1 MRIAIDASAVRS
13 LSANEKMVYQMLK
26 EGKTPREIAKKLHLA
41 LGDVTDLKY
50 NSHDVMPDT
59 VVNLITSI
67 REKGWDIPTDNK
79 EDNEMARKSRF
90 DAEEKR
96 NIVTEYRSGA
106 TMAQIAKKHDTVKST
121 VYSIVRDYN
130 EHGDAAFAPITDEE
144 LERAYGNDTPCYEVT
159 GDTDMGAYM
168 ADRIKEEPETAATES
183 GSEQENIP
191 NIPADIV
198 TPSEEN
204 VKNTPAIPQSVKEAC
219 WERIANLKEQIA
231 AEQSVIDDWTRQV
244 EEIEVF
250 LDLNKE

>member
-1 MRIAIDASAVRS
+1 MRIAIDAPAVRS

-67 REKGWDIPTDNK
+67 REKGWDISTDNK

-96 NIVTEYRSGA
+96 SIVTEYRSGA

-121 VYSIVRDYN
+121 EMQHLHLSPMKSSN
-130 EHGDAAFAPITDEE
+130 E
-144 LERAYGNDTPCYEVT
+144 L
-159 GDTDMGAYM
+159 
-168 ADRIKEEPETAATES
+168 TAM
-183 GSEQENIP
+183 IP
-191 NIPADIV
+191 HAMRSQVIP
-198 TPSEEN
+198 T
-204 VKNTPAIPQSVKEAC
+204 
-219 WERIANLKEQIA
+219 WERIWL
-231 AEQSVIDDWTRQV
+231 TG
-244 EEIEVF
+244 
-250 LDLNKE
+250 

>member
-1 MRIAIDASAVRS
+1 MRIAIDAPAVRS

-96 NIVTEYRSGA
+96 SIVTEYRSGA
-106 TMAQIAKKHDTVKST
+106 TMAQHDTVKST

-168 ADRIKEEPETAATES
+168 ADRVKEEPETTATES

>member
-1 MRIAIDASAVRS
+1 MRIAIDAPPVRS
-13 LSANEKMVYQMLK
+13 LSANEKMVYRFLRDGLTVQ
-26 EGKTPREIAKKLHLA
+26 EIAERMHIPVGK
-41 LGDVTDLKY
+41 
-50 NSHDVMPDT
+50 NSFFDNEHDVPLET
-59 VVNLITSI
+59 VMNLITSI

-96 NIVTEYRSGA
+96 SIVTEYRSGA

-204 VKNTPAIPQSVKEAC
+204 VKTIPLAVREAC
-219 WERIANLKEQIA
+219 QDKIDYLNGEIA
-231 AEQSVIDDWTRQV
+231 AEQAVIDEWKAQIA
-244 EEIEVF
+244 EIKKF
-250 LDLNKE
+250 LGGETI

>member
-1 MRIAIDASAVRS
+1 MRIAIDAPAVRS
-13 LSANEKMVYQMLK
+13 LSANEKMVYRFLRDGLTVQ
-26 EGKTPREIAKKLHLA
+26 EIAERMHIPVGK
-41 LGDVTDLKY
+41 
-50 NSHDVMPDT
+50 NSFFDNEHDVPLET
-59 VVNLITSI
+59 VMNLITSI

-96 NIVTEYRSGA
+96 SIVTEYRSGA

-121 VYSIVRDYN
+121 VYSIVHDYN
-130 EHGDAAFAPITDEE
+130 EHGDAAFAPITPITDEE

-204 VKNTPAIPQSVKEAC
+204 VKTPIPFAVEEAC
-219 WERIANLKEQIA
+219 LDKIDYLEREIA
-231 AEQSVIDDWTRQV
+231 AEQAVIDEWKAQV
-244 EEIEVF
+244 AEIKNF
-250 LDLNKE
+250 LGGETI

>member
-1 MRIAIDASAVRS
+1 MRIAIDAPAVRS

-96 NIVTEYRSGA
+96 SIVTEYRSGA
-106 TMAQIAKKHDTVKST
+106 TMAQIAQKHDTVKST
-121 VYSIVRDYN
+121 VYSIVRDYK

-183 GSEQENIP
+183 GSEQETCD

-198 TPSEEN
+198 SPSEEN
-204 VKNTPAIPQSVKEAC
+204 VKSTPAIPQSVKEAC

-231 AEQSVIDDWTRQV
+231 AEQAVIDDWTRQV

>member
-1 MRIAIDASAVRS
+1 
-13 LSANEKMVYQMLK
+13 
-26 EGKTPREIAKKLHLA
+26 
-41 LGDVTDLKY
+41 
-50 NSHDVMPDT
+50 MPDT

-96 NIVTEYRSGA
+96 SIVTEYRSGA

-121 VYSIVRDYN
+121 VYSIVQEYKK
-130 EHGDAAFAPITDEE
+130 HGEAAFEDAEAE
-144 LERAYGNDTPCYEVT
+144 
-159 GDTDMGAYM
+159 
-168 ADRIKEEPETAATES
+168 KEPATAATVTS
-183 GSEQENIP
+183 SEQETCD

-198 TPSEEN
+198 SPSEEN

-231 AEQSVIDDWTRQV
+231 AEQAVIDDWTRQV

>member
-1 MRIAIDASAVRS
+1 MRIAIDAPAVRS

-96 NIVTEYRSGA
+96 SIVTEYRSGA
-106 TMAQIAKKHDTVKST
+106 TMAQIA
-121 VYSIVRDYN
+121 N
-130 EHGDAAFAPITDEE
+130 GQEHCVQHCA
-144 LERAYGNDTPCYEVT
+144 
-159 GDTDMGAYM
+159 
-168 ADRIKEEPETAATES
+168 
-183 GSEQENIP
+183 
-191 NIPADIV
+191 
-198 TPSEEN
+198 
-204 VKNTPAIPQSVKEAC
+204 
-219 WERIANLKEQIA
+219 
-231 AEQSVIDDWTRQV
+231 
-244 EEIEVF
+244 
-250 LDLNKE
+250 

>member
-1 MRIAIDASAVRS
+1 
-13 LSANEKMVYQMLK
+13 
-26 EGKTPREIAKKLHLA
+26 
-41 LGDVTDLKY
+41 
-50 NSHDVMPDT
+50 
-59 VVNLITSI
+59 
-67 REKGWDIPTDNK
+67 
-79 EDNEMARKSRF
+79 MARKSRF

-96 NIVTEYRSGA
+96 SIVTEYRSGA

-144 LERAYGNDTPCYEVT
+144 LERAHGNDTPCYEVT

-168 ADRIKEEPETAATES
+168 ADRIKEEPATAATVTS
-183 GSEQENIP
+183 SEQETCD

-198 TPSEEN
+198 SPFGEN

-219 WERIANLKEQIA
+219 WERIENLKEQIA
-231 AEQSVIDDWTRQV
+231 AEQAVIDDWTRQV

>member
-1 MRIAIDASAVRS
+1 MRIAIDAPAVRS
-13 LSANEKMVYQMLK
+13 LSTNEKMVYQMLK

-96 NIVTEYRSGA
+96 SIVTEYRSGA
-106 TMAQIAKKHDTVKST
+106 TMAQIAQKHDTVKST
-121 VYSIVRDYN
+121 VYSIVRDYK

-183 GSEQENIP
+183 GSEQENMP

-204 VKNTPAIPQSVKEAC
+204 VKTIPLAVREAC
-219 WERIANLKEQIA
+219 QDKIDYLNGEIA
-231 AEQSVIDDWTRQV
+231 AEQAVIDEWKAQIA
-244 EEIEVF
+244 EIKNF
-250 LDLNKE
+250 LGGEII

>member
-1 MRIAIDASAVRS
+1 MRVMIDAPAVRT
-13 LSANEKMVYQMLK
+13 LSANEQRVYNLLRQ
-26 EGKTPREIAKKLHLA
+26 GYTPKDIAAQLHIS
-41 LGDVTDLKY
+41 LGSTDY
-50 NSHDVMPDT
+50 IPMSIHDVPPDT
-59 VVNLITSI
+59 VVGLITSI
-67 REKGWDIPTDNK
+67 REKGWDIPSDK
-79 EDNEMARKSRF
+79 EENEMAKSPKF
-90 DAEEKR
+90 SAEEKR
-96 NIVTEYRSGA
+96 SIVTEYNSGA
-106 TMAQIAKKHDTVKST
+106 TMARVAEKHGTVKST

-204 VKNTPAIPQSVKEAC
+204 VKSTPAIPQSVKEAC

-231 AEQSVIDDWTRQV
+231 AEQAVIDDWTRQV
-244 EEIEVF
+244 EEIEAF

>member
-1 MRIAIDASAVRS
+1 MRIAIDAPAVRS

-96 NIVTEYRSGA
+96 SIVTEYRSGA

-121 VYSIVRDYN
+121 VYSIVRDYK

-159 GDTDMGAYM
+159 GDTDMGA
-168 ADRIKEEPETAATES
+168 RIKEEPETAATES

-204 VKNTPAIPQSVKEAC
+204 VKNTTAIPQSVKEAC

>member
-1 MRIAIDASAVRS
+1 M
-13 LSANEKMVYQMLK
+13 
-26 EGKTPREIAKKLHLA
+26 AKSPKF
-41 LGDVTDLKY
+41 
-50 NSHDVMPDT
+50 S
-59 VVNLITSI
+59 
-67 REKGWDIPTDNK
+67 
-79 EDNEMARKSRF
+79 
-90 DAEEKR
+90 AEEKR
-96 NIVTEYRSGA
+96 SIVTEYNSGA
-106 TMAQIAKKHDTVKST
+106 TMARVAEKHGTVKST

-204 VKNTPAIPQSVKEAC
+204 VKSTPAIPQSVKEAC

-231 AEQSVIDDWTRQV
+231 AEQAVIDDWTRQV
-244 EEIEVF
+244 EEIEAF

>member
-1 MRIAIDASAVRS
+1 MRIAIDAPAVRS

-67 REKGWDIPTDNK
+67 RENGWDIPTDNK

-96 NIVTEYRSGA
+96 SIVTEYRSGA
-106 TMAQIAKKHDTVKST
+106 TMAQIAQKHDTVKST
-121 VYSIVRDYN
+121 VYNIVQEYKK
-130 EHGDAAFAPITDEE
+130 HGEAAFEDAEAE
-144 LERAYGNDTPCYEVT
+144 
-159 GDTDMGAYM
+159 
-168 ADRIKEEPETAATES
+168 KEPATAATVTS
-183 GSEQENIP
+183 SEQETCD

-198 TPSEEN
+198 SPSEEN

-231 AEQSVIDDWTRQV
+231 AEQAVIDDWTRQV

-250 LDLNKE
+250 LELNKE

>member
-1 MRIAIDASAVRS
+1 MRIAIDAPAVRS

-96 NIVTEYRSGA
+96 SIVTEYRSGA

-159 GDTDMGAYM
+159 GDTDMGA
-168 ADRIKEEPETAATES
+168 RIKEEPETAATES

-204 VKNTPAIPQSVKEAC
+204 VKNTTAIPQSVKEAC